1 MSKSPF
7 IVESEKKKFFWF
19 WPDLVKMMFGP
30 YKNDPRRKKF
40 KIFTFCAQTCN
51 SNISG
56 CDAQKWK
63 IPTALTPLFPELSI
77 DTQWS
82 YFKSLFSPP
91 ANYKTLW
98 NDHSW
103 IPFSKSFHLICNI
116 LGCKRKSRP
125 EKRKKHFHAAE
136 SYMIYVEMK
145 KNHVLF
151 DNFFVCGPISKI

>member
-1 MSKSPF
+1 MR
-7 IVESEKKKFFWF
+7 VKKKLFWL

-63 IPTALTPLFPELSI
+63 IPTALTPLFPKLSI
-77 DTQWS
+77 DTWWS
-82 YFKSLFSPP
+82 YFKSLFSPT
-91 ANYKTLW
+91 ATCKTLW
-98 NDHSW
+98 NHYSW
-103 IPFSKSFHLICNI
+103 LPFSKSFRLICDMM
-116 LGCKRKSRP
+116 GCKRKSSP
-125 EKRKKHFHAAE
+125 EKRKKHFYAAE
-136 SYMIYVEMK
+136 SYMIYVETE

>member
-1 MSKSPF
+1 MLR
-7 IVESEKKKFFWF
+7 VKKKFFWF

-56 CDAQKWK
+56 CDAQKCK

-77 DTQWS
+77 DTWWS
-82 YFKSLFSPP
+82 YFKSLFSPS
-91 ANYKTLW
+91 ANSKTLW

-125 EKRKKHFHAAE
+125 EKRKKHFYAAE
-136 SYMIYVEMK
+136 SYMICVEMK

-151 DNFFVCGPISKI
+151 DNFFVCGPISKL